1 MKRTRDRRP
10 LRPIAEPKAKR
21 LAQAY
26 QELLRL
32 RDLVKKA
39 EEKLSKRRNQKVL
52 HSNEIA

>member
-1 MKRTRDRRP
+1 MKSTRDRRP
-10 LRPIAEPKAKR
+10 LRPIAKPKTKR
-21 LAQAY
+21 LDQAY

>member
-1 MKRTRDRRP
+1 MKSTRDRRP
-10 LRPIAEPKAKR
+10 LRPIAKPKAKR
-21 LAQAY
+21 LDQAY